1 MDTPTYNAEG
11 LEVWKPQPGQVWPGG
26 LRFRESY
33 GGIIATIND
42 LKVSQGDVA
51 KAYPQNFAGIIAALE
66 DLQQYLTEGEL
77 PTVDDY
83 PPGWDL
89 IEDNDG
95 NIIGGDFAEFPPDGT
110 LWFDTRQGRLF
121 IAKDKQFWQ
130 TNGADGIS
138 HVGPNP
144 PTNPPVIGQHWLE
157 TDSGLFY
164 VYIGEGVWQAVVS
177 DGDITI
183 TTATLPLAISR
194 SAFPAAGVYEPQLLP
209 DLPSIDAMQ
218 VQKDYNTWLMA
229 SLVNL
234 DKAVTEGAV
243 TVGDAPPTEN
253 LVNGTLWY
261 DSRTLELSIYY
272 SDDDS
277 SQWVPVSVGYE
288 ISEIAGALDDKIL
301 RESQTR
307 EQAVDHI
314 YSLISSM
321 DTVDDAAVA
330 ALDVKLT
337 ELEAALNSISI
348 PDVTPYATNTALATE
363 RARISTLEA
372 AEIDFSPYAKTS
384 DVTAVHNSLLNTIN
398 SKTHLELS
406 DITPLIPDVSNKVE
420 QSDIDASIAGITVD
434 YLPRNGGTVTG
445 SFIVNKEDSALPAFD
460 VSSSWYNSKDLF
472 KLQAYSPTET
482 STTFGATE
490 KWWEVA
496 WKFANEEDFAWIYN
510 DTNKVFSITKEGP
523 ACSALYLG
531 NFAENTTDGRAMQNK
546 IEVGERLR
554 TYEQAFVDMRQA
566 IASST
571 DYESL
576 KAGLSQAL
584 LNV

>member
-1 MDTPTYNAEG
+1 VDTPTYNAEG
-11 LEVWKPQPGQVWPGG
+11 LEVWKPQPGQTWPGG

-33 GGIIATIND
+33 GGIVATIND
-42 LKVSQGDVA
+42 LALSQGNSA
-51 KAYPQNFAGIIAALE
+51 KSYPQNFAGIIAALE
-66 DLQQYLTEGEL
+66 DLQQFLTEGEL

-83 PPGWDL
+83 PPGWE
-89 IEDNDG
+89 IITNGDG
-95 NIIGGDFAEFPPDGT
+95 DPIGGDFNKFPPDGT

-121 IAKDKQFWQ
+121 IAIDKQFWQ

-144 PTNPPVIGQHWLE
+144 PTNPPVIGQHWLD

-183 TTATLPLAISR
+183 TTATLPLAIAR
-194 SAFPAAGVYEPQLLP
+194 SAFPAADIYQPQLLP
-209 DLPSIDAMQ
+209 DLPSMDAMQ
-218 VQKDYNTWLMA
+218 VQKDYNTWLMEA
-229 SLVNL
+229 LVNL

-253 LVNGTLWY
+253 LVSGTLWY

-301 RESQTR
+301 KESQTR
-307 EQAVDHI
+307 AQAVDHI

-337 ELEAALNSISI
+337 ELEAALNNISI

-363 RARISTLEA
+363 RARISALET

-384 DVTAVHNSLLNTIN
+384 DVTAVHSSLLNTIN
-398 SKTHLELS
+398 SKTYLELS
-406 DITPLIPDVSNKVE
+406 DVTPLIPDVSNKVE

-434 YLPRNGGTVTG
+434 YLPRTGGTVTG
-445 SFIVNKEDSALPAFD
+445 SFIINKEDLALPAFD
-460 VSSSWYNSKDLF
+460 VSSHWYNSKDLF
-472 KLQAYSPTET
+472 KLKAYSPTET

-510 DTNKVFSITKEGP
+510 DTDKVFSITKEGP

-531 NFAENTTDGRAMQNK
+531 NFAENTIDGRRMQNK
-546 IEVGERLR
+546 MEVGERLR

-571 DYESL
+571 DYASL